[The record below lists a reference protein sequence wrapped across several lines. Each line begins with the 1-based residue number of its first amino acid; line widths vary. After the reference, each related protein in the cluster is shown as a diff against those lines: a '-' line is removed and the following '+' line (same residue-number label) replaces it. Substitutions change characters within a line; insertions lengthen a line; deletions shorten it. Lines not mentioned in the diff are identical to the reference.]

1 MKTHL
6 SLALFSCLASMHL
19 LAMAQPL
26 EISGST
32 TVQKRLIE
40 PHAAAV
46 RAATGI
52 EMKIYGVG
60 SGKGM
65 IALAEKQV
73 PLAAVSE
80 SLEEALASARKAAEA
95 DGKPFKDPGDLR
107 FHPVL
112 QDTIVVVVHRDN
124 PVGTLSRE
132 QVKGIHT
139 GTIRNWKELG
149 GPDLPVKVVTGAPGS
164 ATRALLQ
171 SQVMDKQAYA
181 PGTAEMRT
189 TLEEIKVVGLSRG
202 AVGAMSENVAR
213 AAADKVKVVSGVQIR
228 RPLAFV
234 SIGAPAPAA
243 QKVIDFFKS
252 KEGQKLVQQ

>member
-1 MKTHL
+1 MKTQ
-6 SLALFSCLASMHL
+6 STFAAAVCLAAMHV
-19 LAMAQPL
+19 LAAAQPL

-32 TVQKRLIE
+32 TVQKRLVE

-46 RAATGI
+46 RAATGV

-65 IALAEKQV
+65 IALADRQV

-80 SLEEALASARKAAEA
+80 SLDEALASARRAAQAE
-95 DGKPFKDPGDLR
+95 GKPFKEPADLR
-107 FHPVL
+107 FHPLV
-112 QDTIVVVVHRDN
+112 QDSIVVVVHRDN
-124 PVGTLSRE
+124 PVGTLTRE

-139 GTIRNWKELG
+139 GAIRSWKEVG
-149 GPDLPVKVVTGAPGS
+149 GADVPVKVVTGAPGS

-171 SQVMDKQAYA
+171 GQVMNGQAYA

-189 TLEEIKVVGLSRG
+189 TLEEIKVVGLSPG

-213 AAADKVKVVSGVQIR
+213 TAADKVKVVSGVQIK

-234 SIGAPAPAA
+234 SIGAPSPAA